1 MAVSSKPKTKW
12 LIWFL
17 EGLVVVIIVTGI
29 QYWRTRDAA
38 SGQAPPL
45 PDRLVDGSSFSLPG
59 GDGRPLLVHFWAT
72 WCPICRL
79 EQASIAA
86 LAKEG
91 RVITVALSSGS
102 DAEVRQYLRDEGVAF
117 PVINDP
123 TGKIAADW
131 GVMGVPASFVV
142 DGSGNIRF
150 VTSGYTTGPG
160 LRLRLW
166 LALVFADD
174 PLFARGAE

>member
-1 MAVSSKPKTKW
+1 MAGLMTVSSNPRRKW
-12 LIWFL
+12 LVWFL
-17 EGLVVVIIVTGI
+17 EGLVVVILVTGI

-45 PDRLVDGSSFSLPG
+45 SAHLLDGHRFSL
-59 GDGRPLLVHFWAT
+59 GDRAGQPLLVHFWAT
-72 WCPICRL
+72 WCPVCRF
-79 EQASIAA
+79 EQGTIAA
-86 LAKEG
+86 LAEEG

-102 DAEVRQYLRDEGVAF
+102 DAEVRQYLRDEGVDF

-123 TGKIAADW
+123 AGTIAADW

-150 VTSGYTTGPG
+150 VTSGYTTGAG

-166 LALVFADD
+166 LAGSSL
-174 PLFARGAE
+174 RR

>member
-1 MAVSSKPKTKW
+1 MADLMAVSSNPRRKW
-12 LIWFL
+12 LVWFL

-38 SGQAPPL
+38 SGEAPPL
-45 PDRLVDGSSFSLPG
+45 SAQLLDGGKFSL
-59 GDGRPLLVHFWAT
+59 GDGPGQPLLVHFWAT

-79 EQASIAA
+79 GQGSIAA
-86 LAKEG
+86 LAEEG

-123 TGKIAADW
+123 TGEIAANW

-142 DGSGNIRF
+142 DGSANIRF

-166 LALVFADD
+166 LAESE
-174 PLFARGAE
+174 P